1 VVFKTIYKGEKQMNS
16 RRLIAIITFLIA
28 LVGCGQTAPKE
39 VTEVEGDSAENSVLE
54 DIKVAS
60 WSQPITEQTNLLVD
74 QEKGFFEEQGLEL
87 TVIPGA
93 GGGDAIKNI
102 LTGQADIAFTD
113 PGSLFF
119 ALDKGENLK
128 VIYNI
133 YPQNVFNVVSL
144 KESNI
149 TKPEDLKGKTVGVYS
164 LSSGTRQNLL
174 VLLHQVGLTEND
186 VTIVETGLL
195 NFAPLMQGQVDA
207 TAATDTG
214 LFIGNQKG
222 LGDVD
227 VIEVKDY
234 LNFPSD
240 VFVVTEETYQEKK
253 ELLQKFIEGYR
264 NSAEWMINNPEEA
277 ASLAVNYA
285 IDGKNEE
292 NNVEIIKL
300 RNTSSVSPETDEK
313 GLGTLEIDILQ
324 EAADTYKRLGLI
336 KNDLDM
342 SAVVSEE
349 FIPKK

>member
-1 VVFKTIYKGEKQMNS
+1 MIVMTIFI
-16 RRLIAIITFLIA
+16 L
-28 LVGCGQTAPKE
+28 LVGCGQTAPQEEAKIE
-39 VTEVEGDSAENSVLE
+39 GSTEKQDKLEN
-54 DIKVAS
+54 IRVAS

-74 QEKGFFEEQGLEL
+74 QEKGFFKEQGLEL
-87 TVIPGA
+87 TFIPGA

-119 ALDKGENLK
+119 ALDKGEKLR

-144 KESNI
+144 KESKI

-164 LSSGTRQNLL
+164 LASGTRQNLL
-174 VLLHQVGLTEND
+174 VLLHQVGLTEKD
-186 VTIVETGLL
+186 ITIVETGLL

-214 LFIGNQKG
+214 LFIGKQKG

-227 VIEVKDY
+227 VIEVKNY

-253 ELLQKFIEGYR
+253 ELLQKFINGYR
-264 NSAEWMINNPEEA
+264 NSAEWMIENPEEA

-285 IDGKNEE
+285 IDGKNEQQ
-292 NNVEIIKL
+292 NIEIIKL
-300 RNTSSVSPETDEK
+300 RNASSVSTVTEKK
-313 GLGTLEIDILQ
+313 GLGTLELEVLQ
-324 EAADTYKRLGLI
+324 QAAETYKKLGLI
-336 KNDLDM
+336 QSDLDM
-342 SAVVSEE
+342 SAVVTEE
-349 FIPKK
+349 FISTK